1 MLFEL
6 CGVVSVFY
14 VWLAVRGWAVM
25 RSSSHWISPDSCG
38 ITGMAPKV
46 APVPAG
52 RSVELLRRYEPVI
65 RFTEGELF
73 FLWPWMPEQAACGAE
88 PPGRGNVSV

>member
-1 MLFEL
+1 
-6 CGVVSVFY
+6 
-14 VWLAVRGWAVM
+14 
-25 RSSSHWISPDSCG
+25 
-38 ITGMAPKV
+38 MAPKV

-52 RSVELLRRYEPVI
+52 VDPVELLRRYEPVI

-73 FLWPWMPEQAACGAE
+73 FPMAVDAVERPLRGAE